1 LLERHINVQTST
13 LKPLIW
19 RRWQLSRS
27 AYARLTIANAIAIW
41 LLIVLGGLVR
51 VTYSGTGC
59 GEDWPLCNGRL
70 LPRLQFNELIEWT
83 HRLVSL
89 LVGVLLLVTVAATLI
104 WYRRERKLLIF
115 GLLTP
120 FSYLLQAALGA
131 MTVILHLDHSWVAA
145 HMANSMILI
154 AWATLL
160 AFYARRQPAQ
170 PGRASRQTVRLRA
183 LALIGLFFTFAA
195 MGSGSA
201 VIGMGANLAC
211 PTWPQCSPDQIF
223 PVSSEQW
230 VSFGHR
236 LSVGIANILL
246 IVLGVAV
253 WRTRRHERPTVRVI
267 GVLAGL
273 FALQVFLGA
282 FTVFLDAP
290 AFLKGA
296 HLAVAAATWSTLVI
310 TTALIWRNLPTVPD
324 SDEHSDLQAKNPALV
339 QKELVS
345 VGDKMSMLQT
355 VRLYLSLMRLNV
367 IPLLLVPTG
376 AAMLMAAAQ
385 QPGTTPNLIE
395 LLILTLTGGTLAA
408 GGAHALNQY
417 YERDLDARMRR
428 TRRRGIVTGQLRPR
442 NALIFGLALTTT
454 AVILLALTVNWL
466 AAALSLGGHFF
477 YTFVYTLWL
486 KRTTAQNI
494 VIGGAAGA
502 VPPLV
507 GWAAVTGRLD
517 LPALLFFAI
526 IFFWTPAHFWALA
539 LVRREDYEAAGV
551 PMLPVVRGEAYTRR
565 SILVYSLLL
574 VGVSVLPVALGTLG
588 WLYLLIAVGLGGW
601 FVRQSWRLQLSRTNI
616 GAWRLFKFSNYYLA
630 LLYAVMVIDR
640 LIVLGN

>member
-1 LLERHINVQTST
+1 LLERHVNVQTST

-27 AYARLTIANAIAIW
+27 VYARLTIANAIAIW

-170 PGRASRQTVRLRA
+170 PGRASRQTVRLRV

-310 TTALIWRNLPTVPD
+310 TTALIWRNLSTVPD
-324 SDEHSDLQAKNPALV
+324 SGKHSDLQAKNPALV

-355 VRLYLSLMRLNV
+355 VWLYLSLMRLNV

-428 TRRRGIVTGQLRPR
+428 TRRRAIVTGQLRPR

-574 VGVSVLPVALGTLG
+574 VGVSVLPVVLGTLG